1 MRLIS
6 ETTKP
11 ERNRPMNPD
20 LKKAIESL
28 EDLGDR
34 LKEVTIAQL
43 DNDECESILDKTE
56 ELVTFVMHYTL

>member
-1 MRLIS
+1 
-6 ETTKP
+6 
-11 ERNRPMNPD
+11 MNPD